1 MTAGGDDWDAAIAQH
16 INDKH
21 LKPAV
26 RLLHGTFGMSQC
38 CLAE

>member
-1 MTAGGDDWDAAIAQH
+1 MLYAAGGDDWDAAIAQH

-26 RLLHGTFGMSQC
+26 MLIHTYSY
-38 CLAE
+38 AE